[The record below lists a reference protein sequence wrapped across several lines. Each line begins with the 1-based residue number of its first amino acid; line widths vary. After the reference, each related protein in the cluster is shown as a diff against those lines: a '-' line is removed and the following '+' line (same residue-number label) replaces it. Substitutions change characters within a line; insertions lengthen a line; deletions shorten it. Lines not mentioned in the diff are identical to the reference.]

1 MKAAKKLGEIAF
13 IGAASYVSG
22 LLYEQGRKGGRDVS
36 KLSPKAFTS
45 NVGSARVRKLIS
57 DLIGKVAKVKA
68 EQEK

>member
-1 MKAAKKLGEIAF
+1 
-13 IGAASYVSG
+13 VSG